1 MEQSCLPRVKLRE
14 NRIGTECYIN
24 DQKIE
29 RVTSVDFRAAVDEVS
44 TFDFEMSGMP
54 DIDMFGNIQFS
65 FAPETVKEAIIVLR
79 NELMKHGDLYNGF
92 LSSIK
97 SALDDY
103 GYEAFCLEDGNIEV
117 AYEVLRRMIGE
128 DGN

>member
-14 NRIGTECYIN
+14 NWIGTECYIN